1 MAKRSRRPAG
11 RAPAPSSLLP
21 AADRDQAADDEPAS
35 SAAERRQAR
44 RERNRRAHTTRERS
58 FFDRYGG
65 FVLGGFTLAG
75 IALVA
80 FFVFLPSSGKAYSCD
95 SLLTPGPSQ
104 SIPSYVAP
112 TPSPSETPS
121 PSPTESPSPT
131 ASPSASPTTS
141 TSPTPSPSP
150 TTTPSPSPT
159 PEPTTRLGFVT
170 NDMGRTHVLDANQ
183 SIEYAFC
190 PPASGNHYNIAGVGP
205 LPRAFYPAT
214 QEQKPGGFVH
224 NLEHGYVVI
233 AYSCG
238 KDGTTCPSSEEMTAM
253 QTVFDT
259 APQTAGAKACGLPN
273 KVIVVRFDDMTT
285 RFALLSWDRV
295 YLTDTFDANLG
306 LVFAEQ
312 NMDQTN
318 PEQGVC

>member
-21 AADRDQAADDEPAS
+21 ASDGAPGDGPS
-35 SAAERRQAR
+35 STAAERRQAR
-44 RERNRRAHTTRERS
+44 RERNRRSHAPREAS
-58 FFDRYGG
+58 FFDRYWG
-65 FVLGGFTLAG
+65 FLLGGFTLAG

-104 SIPSYVAP
+104 SIPTYVAP

-121 PSPTESPSPT
+121 PSPTESPSPSPT
-131 ASPSASPTTS
+131 ASASPTAS
-141 TSPTPSPSP
+141 PSPTPSPSP
-150 TTTPSPSPT
+150 TTTPQ
-159 PEPTTRLGFVT
+159 PTTRLGFVT

-238 KDGTTCPSSEEMTAM
+238 KDGTTCPSAEEMTAM